1 MKTFNSSYGYW
12 LLSKVAKNFGLWGLI
27 GLTAMIASLL
37 FYLAEVTK
45 VESELNHSLT
55 ELAFKKENENNLVQA
70 EIKPEK
76 TTEQEI
82 ADFYQIFPAGA
93 SLPKWLNIIN
103 DTALKQHL
111 TLSRGDYKLSQSK
124 QGQLLRYE
132 IVLPVVGKYTDIRQL
147 MVALLHKIPALAISD
162 LQIKRENS
170 LSPTVEARLVMVLFL
185 QGDTW

>member
-12 LLSKVAKNFGLWGLI
+12 LLSKMAKKLGLWGVI
-27 GLTAMIASLL
+27 GLIAIIASLL
-37 FYLAEVTK
+37 FYLAEVSK
-45 VESELNHSLT
+45 VESELNLSMA
-55 ELAFKKENENNLVQA
+55 ELALKQESEHGLVQA

-76 TTEQEI
+76 TTEQEV

-103 DTALKQHL
+103 DTALEQHL

>member
-1 MKTFNSSYGYW
+1 MKTFNTSYGYW
-12 LLSKVAKNFGLWGLI
+12 WLSKVAKKLGLWGLI

-45 VESELNHSLT
+45 VESELNLSLT
-55 ELAFKKENENNLVQA
+55 ELAFKKENESGLVQA

-76 TTEQEI
+76 TTEQEV

-103 DTALKQHL
+103 DTALKEHL